1 MEEFTTKELYRETL
15 KQRATLPK
23 GFSFATR
30 SIEFFP
36 EERDSSEPMKMNLT
50 LIEPDEASDSF
61 AGVFT
66 KNAFPGYPVE
76 IGRELLKKDRISG
89 ILINNRISNV
99 RCAGG
104 RETALRITKK
114 LQSIRGAAHPYF
126 PSSTGIIGW
135 KLPEQE
141 ICENLNPLVESLDKK
156 KILSAAES
164 IMTTDAFPK
173 LRSIDLKG
181 GRICAIAKG
190 AGMIEPDMA
199 TMLVFILT
207 DIKIERDTLRSL
219 FSGVIN
225 QTFNRISIDS
235 DQSTSDTA
243 LIISSGKCE
252 GISKDDF
259 KEALL
264 SVCSSLSEDIVRNGE
279 GTSHLIRV
287 KIREAGS
294 VKEAVAIGKALI
306 NSPLTKTAIFG
317 NDPNVGRF
325 IQAIGNYLGKNDIY
339 VNPEE
344 VKISIGDQLVYE
356 KGIFSLNEEK
366 EKKLSNYMKDCSFVN
381 SGGFPPHERSVDLI
395 ISLGQGSAESE
406 VLGSDLTY
414 DYVRENADY
423 RT

>member
-1 MEEFTTKELYRETL
+1 MDVFETKDKYL
-15 KQRATLPK
+15 KVLKERSTLPE
-23 GFSFATR
+23 GFKTAVQAF
-30 SIEFFP
+30 EFFP
-36 EERDSSEPMKMNLT
+36 VEREVIEPMKMNMT
-50 LIEPDEASDSF
+50 LIELEKPTEAF

-66 KNAFPGYPVE
+66 RNAFPGYPVE
-76 IGRELLKKDRISG
+76 IGRHLLNEEKVSG
-89 ILINNRISNV
+89 VLINNRISNV
-99 RCAGG
+99 RCQNG
-104 RETALRITKK
+104 RETALNITEK
-114 LQSIRGAAHPYF
+114 LAEIRQRKHPYF

-135 KLPEQE
+135 KLPEQVMLKH
-141 ICENLNPLVESLDKK
+141 LNPLSDKLNDDP
-156 KILSAAES
+156 ILSAAEA

-173 LRSIDLKG
+173 VRSIEFEG

-207 DIKIERDTLRSL
+207 DIDIKRDELRAL
-219 FSGVIN
+219 FSPLIN
-225 QTFNRISIDS
+225 RTFNRISIDS

-243 LIISSGKCE
+243 LIFSSGLKPCSSLSAFE
-252 GISKDDF
+252 D
-259 KEALL
+259 ALQT
-264 SVCSSLSEDIVRNGE
+264 VCLSLSEDIVRNGE

-287 KIREAGS
+287 TVSEADT
-294 VKEAVAIGKALI
+294 VDEATALGKALI

-325 IQAIGNYLGKNDIY
+325 LQAMGDYLGGNGVSID
-339 VNPEE
+339 PEKIE
-344 VKISIGDQLVYE
+344 ISIGGHIVYH
-356 KGIFSLNEEK
+356 GGVFTLDGEK

-381 SGGFPPHERSVDLI
+381 SEGFPPHEQSVDMNI
-395 ISLGQGSAESE
+395 KLGRGSCGSQ